1 MSNNV
6 SFKYDPDAGLL
17 TILLSGRI
25 DSVNSPEVG
34 QVIQDE
40 CDKVHPS
47 SIRLD
52 CDSLEYISSAGLRI
66 ILRVKKGC
74 PDTAVTNVSSDIYEI
89 LETTGFTEMMDV
101 QKGYRKVSVDGCELI
116 GQGANGQVYRLDRDT
131 IVKVYRDPDSLP
143 DIQRERELA
152 RKAFVL
158 GIPTAIP
165 YDVVRIGDGYGSVFE
180 LLNTKSFA
188 KILIEDPSQLDHIAH
203 LSVDLLKI
211 IHGTE
216 ANPGEMPDMKAVALG
231 WADYL
236 KPYIPADRYEKL
248 HRLIEEVPFDLH
260 ILHGDFHIK
269 NVMLQDG
276 EALLIDMDTLCTGN
290 PVFEFGSVYNAYIG
304 FGESNPSVTRSFL
317 GIPVEQTRKLWE
329 KITALYYEGMTDE
342 QIEGMRKKAR
352 VIGYTRILRRCI
364 RREEVQT
371 PEGRALYNI
380 CEKNLFALLDEVNTL
395 LPE

>member
-216 ANPGEMPDMKAVALG
+216 AGPGEMPDMKAVALG

-248 HRLIEEVPFDLH
+248 HRLIDEVPFDLH

-317 GIPVEQTRKLWE
+317 GIPVEQTRRLWE
-329 KITALYYEGMTDE
+329 EITALYYEGMTDE

-371 PEGRALYNI
+371 PEGKALYDI
-380 CEKNLFALLDEVNTL
+380 CEKNLFALLDEVDTL

>member
-6 SFKYDPDAGLL
+6 SFKYDQDTGLL
-17 TILLSGRI
+17 TIFLSGRI
-25 DSVNSPEVG
+25 DSVNSPEAG
-34 QVIQDE
+34 QSIQDE
-40 CDKVHPS
+40 CDK
-47 SIRLD
+47 IRPTAIHLD
-52 CDSLEYISSAGLRI
+52 CDALEYISSAGLRI
-66 ILRVKKGC
+66 ILRVKKAC
-74 PDTAVTNVSSDIYEI
+74 PDTVLTNVSSEVYEI

-101 QKGYRKVSVDGCELI
+101 QKGYRRISVDGCELI
-116 GQGANGQVYRLDRDT
+116 GQGANGQVYRMDRDT

-165 YDVVRIGDGYGSVFE
+165 YDVVRVGEGYGSVFE

-188 KILIEDPSQLDHIAH
+188 KILIEDPSQLEHIARM
-203 LSVDLLKI
+203 SVDLLKI

-216 ANPGEMPDMKAVALG
+216 AGPGEMPDMKAVALG

-248 HRLIEEVPFDLH
+248 HRLIDEVPFDLH

-304 FGESNPSVTRSFL
+304 FGESNPSVTRTFI
-317 GIPVEQTRKLWE
+317 GVPVEQTRKLWE
-329 KITALYYEGMTDE
+329 LITALYYEGMTDE

-352 VIGYTRILRRCI
+352 IIGYTRILRRCI

-371 PEGRALYNI
+371 PEGKALYDI
-380 CEKNLFALLDEVNTL
+380 CERKLFSLLDEVDTL